1 MIPKDIR
8 ELLERH
14 LVDTSKL
21 THIVVDEEYWLVFN
35 MLNMNGFEIRGDLQ
49 SKYYINMW
57 STTDP
62 SLKRYLKRSK
72 YVKAI
77 T

>member
-35 MLNMNGFEIRGDLQ
+35 MLNMNGFEVRGDLQ